1 MEYKEN
7 IINYQGCMDRNV
19 VDNILHELKSK
30 LKTQELGVL
39 IRKRIYSASV
49 ECLDNIYRHSEM
61 KTNTERIC
69 EKYPPYFSLKRDGE
83 EFTIESG
90 NLLLNHEVEDLS
102 FKLNRLNKLET
113 EGVNELYKET
123 IMQSAGLS
131 DKGGA
136 GLGLIVIAKTS
147 PRQLFYQFETINK
160 KYSFF
165 TLKVNIL

>member
-1 MEYKEN
+1 
-7 IINYQGCMDRNV
+7 
-19 VDNILHELKSK
+19 
-30 LKTQELGVL
+30 
-39 IRKRIYSASV
+39 
-49 ECLDNIYRHSEM
+49 M